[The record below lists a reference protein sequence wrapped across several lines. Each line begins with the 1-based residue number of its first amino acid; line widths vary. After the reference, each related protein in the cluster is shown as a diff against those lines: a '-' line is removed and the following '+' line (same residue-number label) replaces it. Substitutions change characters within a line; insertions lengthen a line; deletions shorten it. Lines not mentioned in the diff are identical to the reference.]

1 MFYVLHGDNELE
13 RSERVADFKQKVGDA
28 SIRDLNVTTLDGR
41 KVTLGELQH
50 AAETIPFLAD
60 KRLVIV
66 EGLLTRL
73 AGRKAK
79 GDGADES
86 TTSGTTKEFLS
97 GLLDYLP
104 RLPETT
110 RLVFVEAQSLK
121 ETQPV
126 LKLALQQKGKT
137 VLEFKQPNANE
148 LPRWITE
155 RAKKHGGAF
164 DGKASARL
172 ASLIGG
178 DLRRLDQEII
188 KLTTYVNTQRP
199 VTEKDVMLLVTDAS
213 TSSIFDMVDALGKR
227 DGQRAVHE
235 LHHLLD
241 QGENPLGLLA
251 MIVRQFRLLIQAKEL
266 QQRNAT
272 PEEIARQL
280 SVHPFVAKKIG
291 EQARAFRDLAQL
303 EMIYHRLLDID
314 VEIKTGQ
321 TADVLA
327 LDLLVAGL
335 AG

>member
-50 AAETIPFLAD
+50 AADAIPFLAD

-86 TTSGTTKEFLS
+86 TTSGTAKEFLS

-110 RLVFVEAQSLK
+110 RLVFVEAQPLK
-121 ETQPV
+121 ETQLV
-126 LKLALQQKGKT
+126 IKLALQQKGKT

-148 LPRWITE
+148 LAHWITE

-188 KLTTYVNTQRP
+188 KLITYVNTQRP
-199 VTEKDVMLLVTDAS
+199 VTEKDVILLVTDAS
-213 TSSIFDMVDALGKR
+213 TSSVFDMVDALGKR

-266 QQRNAT
+266 QQRNAR
-272 PEEIARQL
+272 PEEIAKQL

-291 EQARAFRDLAQL
+291 EQARTFRDLAQL
-303 EMIYHRLLDID
+303 EMIYRRLLDID
-314 VEIKTGQ
+314 VDIKTGQ